1 MQDSLFSN
9 FAPML
14 RDMTDAAIV
23 EETERPRRLL
33 LDSSQVRGRRIDI
46 AYAPFDHVNL
56 AAKVVVVGLTPGR
69 QQMRNALL
77 QASRSLRSGRSD
89 HDAAAAAKVFASF
102 SGPMRAN
109 LVAMLDSIEV
119 NDVLGLPST
128 SSLWNG
134 DAHHVHFTS
143 ALKYPVFIDGKNYSG
158 TPPIRSTPLLWQY
171 LKRWFALPSTQ
182 LRIAELRPG
191 PDSGLIGITFAPGK
205 KGPSLYG
212 AHHDRDLDADLDVIA
227 AWGAAAVVTLVEEPE
242 LHELQIWDLEKEV
255 RRRFMEW
262 HHLPIRDVSVP
273 DAAFERSWLADAAR
287 LQALIDGGAN
297 VLIHCRGG
305 LGRTGNDRRAA
316 ARREG
321 CRS

>member
-171 LKRWFALPSTQ
+171 LKRWFALEMKSLPNAIFVP
-182 LRIAELRPG
+182 LG
-191 PDSGLIGITFAPGK
+191 PA
-205 KGPSLYG
+205 
-212 AHHDRDLDADLDVIA
+212 V
-227 AWGAAAVVTLVEEPE
+227 AAAVDAVANDLGQRERVLSGLPHPSGANAERIAFFLGRKVREELSSKVEPTR
-242 LHELQIWDLEKEV
+242 LL
-255 RRRFMEW
+255 
-262 HHLPIRDVSVP
+262 
-273 DAAFERSWLADAAR
+273 AAR
-287 LQALIDGGAN
+287 AELETKVSAL
-297 VLIHCRGG
+297 LSS
-305 LGRTGNDRRAA
+305 
-316 ARREG
+316 
-321 CRS
+321 RSTV